1 VLSFVTISNSTLDF
15 IFSALVVS
23 VWNSLLNWVVSSGTS
38 NNFKTR
44 LDKHW
49 HNQDIIYD
57 FTAQLH
63 GTGSHSES
71 LN

>member
-1 VLSFVTISNSTLDF
+1 MYGIVYQIGLYLSADTT
-15 IFSALVVS
+15 
-23 VWNSLLNWVVSSGTS
+23 

-44 LDKHW
+44 LDKYW

-63 GTGSHSES
+63 GIGSRSEA

>member
-1 VLSFVTISNSTLDF
+1 MELFTELGSICRHYY
-15 IFSALVVS
+15 
-23 VWNSLLNWVVSSGTS
+23 
-38 NNFKTR
+38 NFKTR

-63 GTGSHSES
+63 RCTELEVVVNH
-71 LN
+71 

>member
-1 VLSFVTISNSTLDF
+1 MNGTVYRIGLYLPILLTTL
-15 IFSALVVS
+15 
-23 VWNSLLNWVVSSGTS
+23 
-38 NNFKTR
+38 KTR
-44 LDKHW
+44 LDKHC

-63 GTGSHSES
+63 GTGSRSES

>member
-1 VLSFVTISNSTLDF
+1 LYELV
-15 IFSALVVS
+15 SAD
-23 VWNSLLNWVVSSGTS
+23 TT
-38 NNFKTR
+38 NNFTTR

-49 HNQDIIYD
+49 HNQDVIYD

-63 GTGSHSES
+63 RTGSRSES